1 MTALALA
8 SFGHEA
14 PFREAVAQADN
25 AGRRI
30 VGMWSPMPIELGE
43 IGEETAHPIAWIAI
57 AAGLLAAA
65 GFYGFIWW
73 TATQAYPFDSGGRP
87 LHSWPVFLIA
97 PIEFGALAA
106 GIAGMIAFVIRA
118 RLTRLHDGAF
128 DLDEVARASSDRFV
142 IALACNEGED
152 GAAAI
157 ALLAEA
163 GASHS
168 RLVTR

>member
-8 SFGHEA
+8 SFAHEA
-14 PFREAVAQADN
+14 AFRDAVARAET

-30 VGMWSPMPIELGE
+30 VGLWSPMPIEIGD
-43 IGEETAHPIAWIAI
+43 IGEQTARPIAWIAI
-57 AAGLLAAA
+57 ATGLLAAA

-106 GIAGMIAFVIRA
+106 GIAGMVAFVARA

-128 DLDEVARASSDRFV
+128 DLDEVERASSDRFV
-142 IALACNEGED
+142 LALACDEGED

-157 ALLAEA
+157 RLLAEA
-163 GASHS
+163 GAVHS
-168 RLVTR
+168 RMVTR

>member
-8 SFGHEA
+8 SFAHEA
-14 PFREAVAQADN
+14 AFRDGVAQAEK

-30 VGMWSPMPIELGE
+30 VGLWSPMPIEVGE
-43 IGEETAHPIAWIAI
+43 IGEETAYPIAWIAI
-57 AAGLLAAA
+57 VAGLLAAA
-65 GFYGFIWW
+65 AFYGFIWW

-106 GIAGMIAFVIRA
+106 GIAGMIAFVVRA

-128 DLDEVARASSDRFV
+128 DLDEIARASSDRFV
-142 IALACNEGED
+142 IALACDEGDD
-152 GAAAI
+152 GADAI
-157 ALLAEA
+157 RLLAEA
-163 GASHS
+163 GAVHS
-168 RLVTR
+168 RMVTR

>member
-8 SFGHEA
+8 SFAHEA
-14 PFREAVAQADN
+14 PFRDAVAQAQ
-25 AGRRI
+25 AKGRRI
-30 VGMWSPMPIELGE
+30 VGLWSPMPIELGD
-43 IGEETAHPIAWIAI
+43 IGEDTARPIAWIAI

-65 GFYGFIWW
+65 AFYGFIWW

-106 GIAGMIAFVIRA
+106 GIAGMIAFIVRA

-128 DLDEVARASSDRFV
+128 DLEEVTRASSDRFV
-142 IALACNEGED
+142 IALACDEDD
-152 GAAAI
+152 GAAVI
-157 ALLAEA
+157 RMLAEA
-163 GASHS
+163 GAVHS
-168 RLVTR
+168 RMVTR

>member
-1 MTALALA
+1 MTALALG
-8 SFGHEA
+8 SFAHEA
-14 PFREAVAQADN
+14 AFREAAAQAED

-30 VGMWSPMPIELGE
+30 VGLWSPMPIELGD
-43 IGEETAHPIAWIAI
+43 IGEETAQPIAWIAI
-57 AAGLLAAA
+57 AAGLLAAV

-106 GIAGMIAFVIRA
+106 GIAGMIAFIVRA

-128 DLDEVARASSDRFV
+128 DLVEIERASSDRFV
-142 IALACNEGED
+142 LALACDEGED
-152 GAAAI
+152 GAAVI
-157 ALLAEA
+157 RLLAEA
-163 GASHS
+163 GAVHS
-168 RLVTR
+168 RVVTR